1 MSTASDSCQSITSSP
16 FGSIFRP
23 ARILVSD
30 NEVLG
35 REIVS
40 RRLTGLGYACEC
52 CESSQE
58 ALDMLACK
66 TYDLFLADI
75 MRYEKGGVDL
85 LKEVQEICPNIAII
99 LIASVVDIETAV
111 DALKHGAYDYITKP
125 FSVEDVSISVSRA
138 LEKRRLLLE
147 NKNYQ
152 KTLEAQVANRTNQ
165 LKEAL
170 GVLEQTYHSTLI
182 ALSKALD
189 SRDADSDGHT
199 LRITVYA
206 ARLARQLGISESDI
220 RVIEQGV
227 LLHDVGNLGI
237 PDALLKKKDTLDEH
251 EWLLMQ
257 EHPEIGYR
265 ILSRIKFLK
274 EAAQLVLQHHEQ
286 YDGHGYPQG
295 LKGEEINQGARIYAV
310 ANAFDSLTYARFFSV
325 ADFEDVCGD
334 IKAMSGFQLDPRI
347 VDRFLE
353 ISFEEWK
360 ELRRDIETNTE
371 LVKM

>member
-1 MSTASDSCQSITSSP
+1 MSTASDSFQPITSSP
-16 FGSIFRP
+16 VGSVFRP

-30 NEVLG
+30 SEVLG

-40 RRLTGLGYACEC
+40 RRLTGLGYVCEC

-58 ALDMLACK
+58 ALDMLAGK
-66 TYDLFLADI
+66 TYDLFLTDI
-75 MRYEKGGVDL
+75 VRSEKGGVDL
-85 LKEVQEICPNIAII
+85 LKEVLEICPDVAII
-99 LIASVVDIETAV
+99 LIASVADIETAV

-125 FSVEDVSISVSRA
+125 FSVEDISISVSRS

-152 KTLEAQVANRTNQ
+152 RTLEDQVANRTHQ

-189 SRDADSDGHT
+189 SRDADSEGHT
-199 LRITVYA
+199 LRVTVYA
-206 ARLARQLGISESDI
+206 ARLARKLDISESDI

-227 LLHDVGNLGI
+227 LLHDIGNIGI
-237 PDALLKKKDTLDEH
+237 PDALLKKKEALDAH

-257 EHPEIGYR
+257 KHPEIGHH

-274 EAAQLVLQHHEQ
+274 EPAQLVLQHHEQ
-286 YDGHGYPQG
+286 YDGHGFPQG
-295 LKGEEINQGARIYAV
+295 LKGEAINQGARIYAV
-310 ANAFDSLTYARFFSV
+310 ANAFESLTYARSFS
-325 ADFEDVCGD
+325 ATDFKHACRD
-334 IKAMSGFQLDPRI
+334 IKAMSGFQLDPGI

-353 ISFEEWK
+353 IPFEEWK
-360 ELRRDIETNTE
+360 EIRQDMEPNT
-371 LVKM
+371 